1 MDDFTSAF
9 PIINNRYQ
17 IHQTLASGGM
27 AVIYLARDL
36 LLERKVALKILRK
49 DFSDDQ
55 QFQNRFRAEAKASA
69 GLTHPNIV
77 TTYDFG
83 YDADRL
89 YIVMELVE
97 GTDLK
102 SILSSGQ
109 RLELARA
116 IDFLLQAGRGLGY
129 AHQAG
134 IVHCD
139 VKPQNMLVSPEGV
152 LKITDFG
159 IARALDSISRDERYD
174 VVWGSPYYI
183 SPEQARGLP
192 PSPATDIYSLGVI
205 AYEMFSGS
213 PPFDA
218 QDSVELA
225 RMHREEIPEPLQ
237 KRMPDFLIALERFV
251 SKALSKEPQ
260 ERFSDGNAFVQA
272 LQIVQKEVQSEDQS
286 GLRKVLVPV
295 EKDAKPAGK
304 SRPAIQSPAAARA
317 QRKDEPRFNW
327 LTILLSFLALILGGG
342 LIPFWIYVLFSIN
355 R

>member
-17 IHQTLASGGM
+17 IHKTLASGGM

-55 QFQNRFRAEAKASA
+55 QFQNSFRAEAKASA
-69 GLTHPNIV
+69 RLSHPNIV

-89 YIVMELVE
+89 YIVLELVE

-102 SILSSGQ
+102 SILEAGSPLDTKQ
-109 RLELARA
+109 A
-116 IDFLLQAGRGLGY
+116 FNYLLQAGRGLGY

-139 VKPQNMLVSPEGV
+139 VKPQNMLVSNSGV

-183 SPEQARGLP
+183 SPEQARGMP

-205 AYEMFSGS
+205 AYEMLAGR

-218 QDSVELA
+218 NDSVELA
-225 RMHREEIPEPLQ
+225 RMHREDQPLPLREVRADLPREVETFIQ
-237 KRMPDFLIALERFV
+237 QAM
-251 SKALSKEPQ
+251 SKEPAD
-260 ERFSDGNAFVQA
+260 RFANGNAFVEA
-272 LQIVQKEVQSEDQS
+272 LKGIWKNGIFS
-286 GLRKVLVPV
+286 RKPL
-295 EKDAKPAGK
+295 APANPDH
-304 SRPAIQSPAAARA
+304 RRIQSA
-317 QRKDEPRFNW
+317 QQPKRKTEDSSIISTSRQFNW

-342 LIPFWIYVLFSIN
+342 LIPFWIYVILSIN
-355 R
+355 K

>member
-9 PIINNRYQ
+9 PIINKRYQ
-17 IHQTLASGGM
+17 IHKTLASGGM

-55 QFQNRFRAEAKASA
+55 QFQNSFRAEAKASA
-69 GLTHPNIV
+69 KLSHPNIV

-89 YIVMELVE
+89 YIVLELVE

-102 SILSSGQ
+102 TILSSVKLPEFAQ
-109 RLELARA
+109 AF
-116 IDFLLQAGRGLGY
+116 DYLLQAGRGLGY
-129 AHQAG
+129 AHNSG

-139 VKPQNMLVSPEGV
+139 VKPQNMLVSNEGV

-192 PSPATDIYSLGVI
+192 PSPASDVYSLGVI
-205 AYEMFSGS
+205 AYEMFTGRT
-213 PPFDA
+213 PFDA
-218 QDSVELA
+218 SDSVELA
-225 RMHREEIPEPLQ
+225 RKHREEIPIPIRNLRPALAPE
-237 KRMPDFLIALERFV
+237 LERFV
-251 SKALSKEPQ
+251 AKALSKEPQ
-260 ERFSDGNAFVQA
+260 HRFSDGSSFVLA
-272 LQIVQKEVQSEDQS
+272 LQEVRKQIDRSPRSSVPMASKQPGKAIPQPQK
-286 GLRKVLVPV
+286 PV
-295 EKDAKPAGK
+295 SSGK
-304 SRPAIQSPAAARA
+304 SQVTG
-317 QRKDEPRFNW
+317 QKFTW
-327 LTILLSFLALILGGG
+327 VTIALSFLALILGGG
-342 LIPFWIYVLFSIN
+342 LIPFWIYVILSLN
-355 R
+355 K

>member
-17 IHQTLASGGM
+17 IHKTLASGGM

-55 QFQNRFRAEAKASA
+55 QFQNSFRAEAKASA
-69 GLTHPNIV
+69 RLSHPNIV

-89 YIVMELVE
+89 YIVLELVE

-102 SILSSGQ
+102 SILAAGSP
-109 RLELARA
+109 LETEQA
-116 IDFLLQAGRGLGY
+116 FNYLLQAGKGLGY

-139 VKPQNMLVSPEGV
+139 VKPQNMLVSNSGI

-183 SPEQARGLP
+183 SPEQARGMP

-205 AYEMFSGS
+205 AYEMLAGR

-218 QDSVELA
+218 DDSVELA
-225 RMHREEIPEPLQ
+225 RMHREDQPLPLRNLRADLPREVEAFIQ
-237 KRMPDFLIALERFV
+237 QAM
-251 SKALSKEPQ
+251 SKEPAD
-260 ERFSDGNAFVQA
+260 RFADGNAFVEA
-272 LQIVQKEVQSEDQS
+272 LQTA
-286 GLRKVLVPV
+286 RKNAIFPKRPLS
-295 EKDAKPAGK
+295 PANPD
-304 SRPAIQSPAAARA
+304 RRRIQSAQQP
-317 QRKDEPRFNW
+317 QRKPVDSPKKSTSQPFNW

-342 LIPFWIYVLFSIN
+342 LIPFWIYVILSIN
-355 R
+355 K

>member
-1 MDDFTSAF
+1 MDDFTSTF

-17 IHQTLASGGM
+17 IHKTLATGGM

-55 QFQNRFRAEAKASA
+55 EFQNSFRAEAKASA
-69 GLTHPNIV
+69 RLSHPNIV

-89 YIVMELVE
+89 YIVLELVE

-102 SILSSGQ
+102 TILAADQ
-109 RLELARA
+109 LPDLAQA
-116 IDFLLQAGRGLGY
+116 FDYLLQAGCGLGY
-129 AHQAG
+129 AHKAG

-139 VKPQNMLVSPEGV
+139 VKPQNMLVSNSGV

-192 PSPATDIYSLGVI
+192 PSPASDVYSLGVI
-205 AYEMFSGS
+205 AYEMFTGKT
-213 PPFDA
+213 PFDA
-218 QDSVELA
+218 ADSVELA
-225 RMHREEIPEPLQ
+225 RKHREEIPVPIRNLRPELPSE
-237 KRMPDFLIALERFV
+237 LEHFV
-251 SKALSKEPQ
+251 AKALSKESQ
-260 ERFSDGNAFVQA
+260 HRFADGDAFAAA
-272 LQIVQKEVQSEDQS
+272 LRDVRNKIGV
-286 GLRKVLVPV
+286 LPRKAAYKPFSQP
-295 EKDAKPAGK
+295 KGIPPAGK
-304 SRPAIQSPAAARA
+304 EQ
-317 QRKDEPRFNW
+317 KFNW
-327 LTILLSFLALILGGG
+327 LTIVLSFLALILGGG
-342 LIPFWIYVLFSIN
+342 LIPFWIYVILSLN
-355 R
+355 K

>member
-17 IHQTLASGGM
+17 IHKTLASGGM

-55 QFQNRFRAEAKASA
+55 QFQNSFRAEAKASA
-69 GLTHPNIV
+69 GLSHPNIV

-97 GTDLK
+97 GTNLK
-102 SILSSGQ
+102 SILASKEKLDLSEA
-109 RLELARA
+109 L
-116 IDFLLQAGRGLGY
+116 DYLLQAGRGLGY
-129 AHQAG
+129 AHRSG

-139 VKPQNMLVSPEGV
+139 VKPQNMLVSQTGL

-183 SPEQARGLP
+183 SPEQAQGLP
-192 PSPATDIYSLGVI
+192 PSPASDIYSLGVI
-205 AYEMFSGS
+205 AYEMFAGQT
-213 PPFDA
+213 PFDA
-218 QDSVELA
+218 EDSVELA
-225 RMHREEIPEPLQ
+225 RKHREEIPVPIR
-237 KRMPDFLIALERFV
+237 KVRPGFSPDLERFV
-251 SKALSKEPQ
+251 SKTLSKQPQ
-260 ERFSDGNAFVQA
+260 ERYADGEAFVNA
-272 LQIVQKEVQSEDQS
+272 LLEVKKQIKPSSQPATRA
-286 GLRKVLVPV
+286 GLKPDR
-295 EKDAKPAGK
+295 KPAFSEKKAGD
-304 SRPAIQSPAAARA
+304 
-317 QRKDEPRFNW
+317 QRYNW
-327 LTILLSFLALILGGG
+327 VTILLSFLALILGGG
-342 LIPFWIYVLFSIN
+342 LIPFWLYVIFSLN
-355 R
+355 K